1 MPDSVLKAALLRRAT
16 EDINRVMV
24 LRSQKQALAML
35 LQRGS
40 VGDDLWQRFL
50 RAEKEMEDE
59 VRDVVAEVSL
69 IWAPLIQD
77 NLYSWIKANAYSPN
91 WGQTIFQSA
100 NESMN
105 NNLLRE
111 RLEAQQAKLSE
122 ERAWWDRKKSSI
134 QEGFMKELD
143 STDSQGTTTKT
154 APVNTTSTPANS
166 TPSDVKTPDS
176 SGATSTTGSDD
187 DAVLVEAEAAG
198 QSGNANSTPG
208 GSGGGGSS
216 KKKKKGK
223 K

>member
-1 MPDSVLKAALLRRAT
+1 MDK
-16 EDINRVMV
+16 
-24 LRSQKQALAML
+24 
-35 LQRGS
+35 
-40 VGDDLWQRFL
+40 
-50 RAEKEMEDE
+50 
-59 VRDVVAEVSL
+59 
-69 IWAPLIQD
+69 
-77 NLYSWIKANAYSPN
+77 KANAYSPN

-111 RLEAQQAKLSE
+111 RLDAQQAKLSE

-143 STDSQGTTTKT
+143 SADSQGTTTKT
-154 APVNTTSTPANS
+154 APAPVNTTTATAP
-166 TPSDVKTPDS
+166 TSDVKTPDS
-176 SGATSTTGSDD
+176 SGAPSMTGSDE
-187 DAVLVEAEAAG
+187 DAVLVEAETAG

-208 GSGGGGSS
+208 GSGGGGGGGGG

>member
-1 MPDSVLKAALLRRAT
+1 
-16 EDINRVMV
+16 
-24 LRSQKQALAML
+24 ML

-40 VGDDLWQRFL
+40 VGDDLWQRFM

-77 NLYSWIKANAYSPN
+77 HLYSWIKANAYSPN

-154 APVNTTSTPANS
+154 APAPVNTTSTPANS

-176 SGATSTTGSDD
+176 SGAPSTTGSDD

-208 GSGGGGSS
+208 GSGGGGGS